1 MELGRQ
7 FNLISQKKKILLQRS
22 KDNFYFIFIF
32 LIKFL
37 FRYMCV
43 NFWCFRDINVIIT
56 RPEVKTQFH
65 PFPRVY
71 RQIGPPCQWR
81 RCWAEQRS
89 RGAMS
94 ILPDELWSRILE
106 LGAKTSR
113 LDYRDLCSIAIVS
126 RRFSYLS
133 SDPAL
138 WSILLAL
145 DFPQSSSSPSTLPPK
160 STYKIRFER
169 DKARKVLLWRRAV
182 LTAESQVAVS
192 EKRLRELESLI
203 VKEMERLKVVGDE
216 LSNLERA
223 RCGSPSFIS
232 WFITVFLCI
241 GRSLFDAY
249 IIFLTEFWWN

>member
-1 MELGRQ
+1 
-7 FNLISQKKKILLQRS
+7 
-22 KDNFYFIFIF
+22 
-32 LIKFL
+32 
-37 FRYMCV
+37 
-43 NFWCFRDINVIIT
+43 
-56 RPEVKTQFH
+56 
-65 PFPRVY
+65 
-71 RQIGPPCQWR
+71 
-81 RCWAEQRS
+81 
-89 RGAMS
+89 MS

-223 RCGSPSFIS
+223 RHAAVALNVWQPEVVRSSHVEIVGQC
-232 WFITVFLCI
+232 TVPIDSRLSTLRMEFKVCKQQI
-241 GRSLFDAY
+241 GVYKKALNDENLRLSERKEK
-249 IIFLTEFWWN
+249 LTSVKYHPLQSYHTSNTNDNGNVKRKKLKQCTECLQHNV